1 MALRHFKDYY
11 MQVEKQYL
19 KMVEDAKEYDK
30 LLKEGKVEYEQV
42 EQVQS
47 MLSKLTENYKRLT
60 YVAYLMQLPNRPK
73 KEAKHRNV
81 KVENAL
87 QDSSKEAILK
97 ENEDVLK
104 NFKNK
109 IEEIKNG

>member
-11 MQVEKQYL
+11 KQVEKQYL
-19 KMVEDAKEYDK
+19 KMVDDAKEYDK

-42 EQVQS
+42 EQVQG
-47 MLSKLTENYKRLT
+47 MLSKVTENYKRLT
-60 YVAYLMQLPNRPK
+60 YVAYLMQLPNRAK
-73 KEAKHRNV
+73 KEAKHRNK
-81 KVENAL
+81 KVEDAL
-87 QDSSKEAILK
+87 KDSSKEAILR

-109 IEEIKNG
+109 LEEIKNG